1 MKKHIAPRAPRFDRQ
16 WTELINLLPDENE
29 RKLLTDAIV
38 RYQLDA
44 TEPQLPAH
52 LAVAFG
58 FIRPTIDRRARA
70 RMRRRERMEKQR
82 RAAGIANAQVAEAAP
97 QAAIDPE
104 QAGANDKSITKT
116 EETVK
121 QEPFKKTVLTP
132 ERRRELSATL
142 LPLLDAL
149 RRNAEARE
157 AREAAQ
163 RAAANPP
170 K

>member
-1 MKKHIAPRAPRFDRQ
+1 MKKHTAPRAPRFDRQ
-16 WTELINLLPDENE
+16 WTELINLLPDEND

-38 RYQLDA
+38 KYQLDA
-44 TEPQLPAH
+44 TEPDLPPH

-82 RAAGIANAQVAEAAP
+82 QAEATA
-97 QAAIDPE
+97 QAAIATERAETD
-104 QAGANDKSITKT
+104 DKVIAKAEEKA
-116 EETVK
+116 EETV
-121 QEPFKKTVLTP
+121 PFKKTVLTP

-163 RAAANPP
+163 RVANGSEVQP
-170 K
+170 KGMSGR

>member
-1 MKKHIAPRAPRFDRQ
+1 MKKHTAQRAPRFDRQ
-16 WTELINLLPDENE
+16 WTELIDMLPDENE

-44 TEPQLPAH
+44 TEPELPPH

-82 RAAGIANAQVAEAAP
+82 RVETAP
-97 QAAIDPE
+97 QAAIAPE
-104 QAGANDKSITKT
+104 QVEAKDKVIAKPEEKT
-116 EETVK
+116 GETV
-121 QEPFKKTVLTP
+121 PFKKTVLTP

-163 RAAANPP
+163 RAAAAANPP